1 MTAAVRTVFGC
12 EPEQLNALFA
22 LTYAQASGGFM
33 RLTQT
38 DPGCAQEKKIIVK
51 YEIIFY

>member
-22 LTYAQASGGFM
+22 LTYAQAGGGLM
-33 RLTQT
+33 RLTLT
-38 DPGCAQEKKIIVK
+38 DPGCAQEKKIKVRWNG
-51 YEIIFY
+51 E